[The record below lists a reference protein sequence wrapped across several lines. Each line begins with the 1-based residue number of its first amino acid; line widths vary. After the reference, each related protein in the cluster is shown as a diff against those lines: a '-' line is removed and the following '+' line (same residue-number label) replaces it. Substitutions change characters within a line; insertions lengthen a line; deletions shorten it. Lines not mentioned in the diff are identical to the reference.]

1 MGADKNVD
9 PRVLEAYQAYRRTGL
24 YEAAMNN
31 ADTSK
36 LAVDGLGAT
45 MGMLRKVDTA
55 SLLFYRSGELFNRR
69 YSFIKEFAAWRT
81 KNPKAVVND
90 EVVALITKEANKN
103 MLELNAAN
111 RAWWQGGNG
120 TNSIRQVLGMATQF
134 MQVTTKTVELLAP
147 DLLTGRVSGFTQ
159 AEKARIFG
167 GQMFLFGAAGV
178 PLGNM
183 VANALLNA
191 SGEVDMTSQQ
201 ALAINQGF
209 IGWTVNNMFGLGDQ
223 PSDQIDVSQRV
234 ALGNQM
240 TEFLRS
246 VMTADDPL
254 IFAALGPA
262 GGTTGSRVMDAIREL
277 RILYLGSQAE
287 GYELSGQDIIMA
299 LREIGGVTS
308 TGNNLIK
315 AYMMYNLHKIL
326 DRRRNTVSEKDFDFA
341 TEMGVAFGFKPSLET
356 TVRMVQAANR
366 KFDEMVLEAA
376 DVRVKMMH
384 KAIFEH
390 RMSPEKAEA
399 IYKAI
404 QVMDEAID
412 NEEIRQAVRDEV
424 DKRLWDTPQ
433 SAEERAINDWMKR
446 VVVSKMSDDARIDM
460 GLGFGVAEQAV
471 TRPFSQIMNE
481 E

>member
-1 MGADKNVD
+1 
-9 PRVLEAYQAYRRTGL
+9 
-24 YEAAMNN
+24 
-31 ADTSK
+31 
-36 LAVDGLGAT
+36 
-45 MGMLRKVDTA
+45 
-55 SLLFYRSGELFNRR
+55 
-69 YSFIKEFAAWRT
+69 
-81 KNPKAVVND
+81 
-90 EVVALITKEANKN
+90 

-209 IGWTVNNMFGLGDQ
+209 IGWTDNNMFGLGDQ

-315 AYMMYNLHKIL
+315 AYMMHNLHKIL